1 MKTFGLVVNKSKEN
15 AAYIAQLI
23 LDFCDRH
30 AIRVCAEEWIA
41 SALKRKDIKKSFAF
55 MRDNA
60 DLILVLGGDGTILS
74 TAGQMAGSATPLLGI
89 NLGGLGFLTAV
100 RYQDVEQALA
110 LIVKGGLMIE
120 KRMMLSAEIV
130 RSGKVVEQFDAVN
143 DVVVTKGAP
152 ARMLNLEVSIDD
164 EYLTNYTSDGL
175 IVATPT
181 GSTAHS
187 LSAGGPIVCP
197 DMPALLVTPIC
208 PHALGNRPLV
218 TSDKKK
224 VRIAIRSQYE
234 NIFLTIDGQVG
245 AQLKCH
251 DEVVVRKSR
260 YTLHLGM
267 CKGTSYFNILKEKLH
282 WGGSSKVH

>member
-1 MKTFGLVVNKSKEN
+1 MKTFGLVGNRTKEN
-15 AAYIAQLI
+15 APYIAQLI
-23 LDFCDRH
+23 LDFCERH
-30 AIRVCAEEWIA
+30 DIRLCAEEWIA
-41 SALKRKDIKKSFAF
+41 TALKRKDVKKSFAQV
-55 MRDNA
+55 RDAA
-60 DLILVLGGDGTILS
+60 DIILVLGGDGTILS
-74 TAGQMAGSATPLLGI
+74 TAGRMTGSKTPLLGI

-100 RYQDVEQALA
+100 RYQDVEQALE
-110 LIVKGGLMIE
+110 LIAKGGLMIE

-130 RSGKVVEQFDAVN
+130 RGGKKVEQFDAVN

-218 TSDKKK
+218 TSDKKE
-224 VRIAIRSQYE
+224 VRIAVRSHYE

-245 AQLKCH
+245 AQLKCN
-251 DEVVVRKSR
+251 DEVVIRKSKHI
-260 YTLHLGM
+260 LHLGM
-267 CKGTSYFNILKEKLH
+267 CKGTSYYNILKEKLH
-282 WGGSSKVH
+282 WGGSSKVQ